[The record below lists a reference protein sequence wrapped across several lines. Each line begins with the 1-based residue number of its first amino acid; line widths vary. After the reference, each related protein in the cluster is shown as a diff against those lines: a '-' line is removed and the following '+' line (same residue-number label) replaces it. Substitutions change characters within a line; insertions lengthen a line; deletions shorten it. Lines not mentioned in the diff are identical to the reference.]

1 MTGPMMP
8 VMPMM
13 RLLGLVAAGVL
24 LLAGCGTDPAPPVAA
39 PTTPLPA
46 PAPPAAPAPHGCYQL
61 TMAQAVAPTSHATA
75 APCTSA
81 HTTETYFVGQLDTY
95 VAGHLL
101 AVDSDRV
108 SQQVS
113 STCRRRLGGF
123 LGGTTAAT
131 RLSMVRAV
139 WFTPTVAQSAQ
150 GANWF
155 RCDAV
160 AVADSDSLSTLD
172 TSLRGAL
179 RAPKRRAALAMC
191 GTAAPGTDG
200 FHRVQCAAS
209 HSWRAIAVVPIRGVR
224 YPGVRAAKAA
234 GKTRCLD
241 AAAAAASD
249 PLSFKSSYE
258 WPTREDW
265 SLDQHYGI
273 CWTKG

>member
-1 MTGPMMP
+1 MAR
-8 VMPMM
+8 M
-13 RLLGLVAAGVL
+13 RRLVLVAAGVL
-24 LLAGCGTDPAPPVAA
+24 LLAGCGADPAPPVAA
-39 PTTPLPA
+39 PTTPPTAAAPPPA
-46 PAPPAAPAPHGCYQL
+46 PATHGCYQL
-61 TMAQAVAPTSHATA
+61 TMTQAVAPTSHATA
-75 APCTSA
+75 TSCTAA
-81 HTTETYFVGQLDTY
+81 HTTETYYVGQLDTY

-108 SQQVS
+108 SAQVS

-123 LGGTTAAT
+123 LGGTTAQT
-131 RLSMVRAV
+131 RLSMIRAV
-139 WFTPTVAQSAQ
+139 WFTPTVAQSGQ

-160 AVADSDSLSTLD
+160 AVADADSLSTLRS
-172 TSLRGAL
+172 SLRGAL
-179 RAPKRRAALAMC
+179 RAPRRRAALAMC

-200 FHRVQCAAS
+200 FHRVQCSAT
-209 HSWRAIAVVPIRGVR
+209 HNWRAIATVPIRGR
-224 YPGVRAAKAA
+224 HYPGVKAAKAA

-241 AAAAAASD
+241 AAAAAASN